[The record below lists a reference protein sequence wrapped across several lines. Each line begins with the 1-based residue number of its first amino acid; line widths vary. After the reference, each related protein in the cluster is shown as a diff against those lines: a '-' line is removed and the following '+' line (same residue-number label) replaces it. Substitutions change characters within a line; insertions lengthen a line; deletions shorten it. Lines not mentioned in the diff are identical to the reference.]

1 MWRRQNGSVR
11 VTLQFHP
18 DWPFGDGLVLEAIA
32 RDGRYRSQ
40 FETGTSN
47 GGLTAFDG
55 GDRWK
60 WESRLFDGRY
70 DGGPPHDRPVYGA
83 LNADDDPSGGSPRF
97 GSAYFRLRPEVI
109 ERCTFCFP
117 DSVFEPDAVRDAQG
131 AIELMEL
138 ARTSDLDQ
146 LDRYVEAHVH
156 GGVQIGR
163 DVEAIVLDPCFRGT
177 PMEEAAHRLGCAVE
191 WHPGFAVETAALN
204 PTYRGEQY
212 VAAAQSLG
220 ARLTPDLIGRAAR
233 AGTVEPQTLK
243 RVWHYLARF
252 GRADPDEEHRPR

>member
-47 GGLTAFDG
+47 GGRTAFDG

-83 LNADDDPSGGSPRF
+83 LNADGDPYGGSPRF

-117 DSVFEPDAVRDAQG
+117 DSVFEPDSVRGAQG

-138 ARTSDLDQ
+138 ARESGLDD
-146 LDRYVEAHVH
+146 LDRYVEATSTAGWRSAVTSRRSFLTRASA
-156 GGVQIGR
+156 GLPWRRPPTGSG
-163 DVEAIVLDPCFRGT
+163 APSNGT
-177 PMEEAAHRLGCAVE
+177 PASPSRRPP
-191 WHPGFAVETAALN
+191 WIRPTAGSS
-204 PTYRGEQY
+204 T
-212 VAAAQSLG
+212 S
-220 ARLTPDLIGRAAR
+220 
-233 AGTVEPQTLK
+233 
-243 RVWHYLARF
+243 
-252 GRADPDEEHRPR
+252 RPPSH